1 MSRKESILRTSVSL
15 FAQRGFATTTTS
27 SIAKEAG
34 VAEGLIF
41 HYFRTKEDILLQVLK
56 DMIETYLAGSKPLVE
71 KCSTGLEAVKSL
83 IDFHFQFSI
92 DNSEALLVLLR
103 DLPNSF
109 LQEGGL
115 SNEAIKHGLN
125 GVIGL
130 LEQSIS
136 RGKEDGTIKAE
147 IPPSETAFLLHGM
160 LSGVS
165 RLQLLEPIQVPDLK
179 DQVIDFCYRSIAK
192 NSR

>member
-1 MSRKESILRTSVSL
+1 MSRKESILKTAVSL
-15 FAQRGFATTTTS
+15 FAQRGFSATPTS

-41 HYFRTKEDILLQVLK
+41 HYFRIKEDILLQVLK

-71 KCSTGLEAVKSL
+71 KCSTGLEAVKAM

-109 LQEGGL
+109 LQEGQL
-115 SNEAIKHGLN
+115 SNEVIKHGLN
-125 GVIGL
+125 SVVSL
-130 LEQSIS
+130 LEQSIY
-136 RGKEDGTIKAE
+136 RGKKDGTIKAE
-147 IPPSETAFLLHGM
+147 IPPRETAFLLHGM

-165 RLQLLEPIQVPDLK
+165 RLQLLEPIQGPDLK
-179 DQVIDFCYRSIAK
+179 DQFIDFCYRSIAN